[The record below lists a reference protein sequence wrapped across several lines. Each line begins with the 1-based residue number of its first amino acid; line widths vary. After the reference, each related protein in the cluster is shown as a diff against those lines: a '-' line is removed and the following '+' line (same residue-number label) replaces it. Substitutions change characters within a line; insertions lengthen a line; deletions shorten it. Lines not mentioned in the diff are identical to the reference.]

1 MTEPVFC
8 VEKSGLSAMFEKR
21 CEIAEAAL
29 LAFSEK
35 VFLILFL
42 TSILQKV
49 LFWENFSP

>member
-1 MTEPVFC
+1 
-8 VEKSGLSAMFEKR
+8 MFEKR
-21 CEIAEAAL
+21 GEIAEAAL

-49 LFWENFSP
+49 LFWENFSPWIMNQKDLNQ

>member
-1 MTEPVFC
+1 MTEPVFF

-35 VFLILFL
+35 VFFNIILD
-42 TSILQKV
+42 
-49 LFWENFSP
+49 

>member
-1 MTEPVFC
+1 MTEPVFF

-21 CEIAEAAL
+21 GEIAEAAL

-49 LFWENFSP
+49 LVWENFSP